1 MQSFAVGN
9 DFLPCCGALL
19 TSEFVR
25 YSFLPSTSYLSGV
38 MWSVPGEK
46 EGRPGM
52 ESILLIGEDCALLNG
67 RAEALEITGANVTC
81 CSAAELDHHL
91 WTETYDLVV
100 LCNTL
105 KPGVERSLIVAEVYR
120 RWPQARVLQVVVGSE
135 KLPAAPGVD
144 ATLVMGDLG
153 EYGELVEVSMEL
165 LGKSRRHKWRP
176 ISNRFAKLPLAS

>member
-25 YSFLPSTSYLSGV
+25 YSFWLLLPTRPERCGQR
-38 MWSVPGEK
+38 PGEK
-46 EGRPGM
+46 EGRPEM

-81 CSAAELDHHL
+81 CNAAELDHHL

-100 LCNTL
+100 LCHTL
-105 KPGVERSLIVAEVYR
+105 KSGVERSLIVAEVYR
-120 RWPQARVLQVVVGSE
+120 RWPQARVLQVVLGSE
-135 KLPAAPGVD
+135 KLPAASGVD

-153 EYGELVEVSMEL
+153 ERGELVEVSMEL

-176 ISNRFAKLPLAS
+176 MSNQFAKLPLAS